1 MIITIDG
8 PSGTGKT
15 SVAKRVAEALHFAY
29 FDTGAMY
36 RALTWLMLESHIEL
50 HEESEVQACIDH
62 FDFHV
67 EEEGGGKRYFVGHQE
82 VSSQIRSPA
91 VTQAVSA
98 VAALP
103 LVRASLLVFQHRF
116 AKTQDAV
123 FEGRDLGTVVFPQAE
138 IKIFLTADP
147 SVRASRRLQE
157 LPEKVSHETV
167 LSDLNRRDTLDSTRE
182 VAPLAC
188 PLGAFVID
196 TTPLSIDEVVAR
208 IIQHYE
214 TRK

>member
-36 RALTWLMLESHIEL
+36 RALTWLMLESQIEL
-50 HEESEVQACIDH
+50 HEASEVQACIDN

-67 EEEGGGKRYFVGHQE
+67 EEEGGNKRYFVGHQD
-82 VSSQIRSPA
+82 VSLQIRSPA

-103 LVRASLLVFQHRF
+103 LVRSSLLVFQHRF

-147 SVRASRRLQE
+147 AVRASRRLQE
-157 LPEKVSHETV
+157 LHEKVSYETV

-196 TTPLSIDEVVAR
+196 TTPLSIDEVVR
-208 IIQHYE
+208 CIIQHYE
-214 TRK
+214 TRI